1 MQHAKKQETHPVE
14 SLESV
19 TAVIAGF
26 DYRVEPDDFVLYEL
40 ARMIEED
47 RASLDDEEFRRLID
61 EGIREHVEENMQ
73 VRAELAGILR
83 TAMREIAPSARPV
96 AIRVIHVLEDADSD
110 LRNVGVVVRTY
121 TAYLF
126 DRLQNPGV
134 ASPEQDQAGRAADR
148 LFDAPEDRATART
161 AIAVLASLRS
171 SVSARILA
179 HVVSEPML
187 EEDLEGEAFAALHGL
202 WPLARHY
209 MLYRLRNHTHEDLP
223 YRWFRLFMDVGEP
236 AAVDLVLEELRA
248 HGENPAYRE
257 DLSALVGLLLN
268 SRDPETQ
275 DKVMALLNS
284 PQTPRAIAAMLE
296 DFLKEYRPPAP
307 SLVYSP
313 WARQTQLAELN
324 RKYKAAAKLFD
335 MGRVEEALRA
345 LDEILAVDPE
355 YAFALML
362 KSLVE
367 NARQ

>member
-1 MQHAKKQETHPVE
+1 
-14 SLESV
+14 
-19 TAVIAGF
+19 
-26 DYRVEPDDFVLYEL
+26 
-40 ARMIEED
+40 
-47 RASLDDEEFRRLID
+47 
-61 EGIREHVEENMQ
+61 
-73 VRAELAGILR
+73 
-83 TAMREIAPSARPV
+83 
-96 AIRVIHVLEDADSD
+96 
-110 LRNVGVVVRTY
+110 
-121 TAYLF
+121 
-126 DRLQNPGV
+126 
-134 ASPEQDQAGRAADR
+134 
-148 LFDAPEDRATART
+148 
-161 AIAVLASLRS
+161 
-171 SVSARILA
+171 
-179 HVVSEPML
+179 
-187 EEDLEGEAFAALHGL
+187 
-202 WPLARHY
+202 
-209 MLYRLRNHTHEDLP
+209 
-223 YRWFRLFMDVGEP
+223 MDVGEP